1 MGLPAGKT
9 MAGVIDLLEREAKR
23 LNFFG
28 AVSLIEDYFGEKGTA
43 DPLNTGAIQ
52 FETDPSLSFPPSDI
66 VSIKKL
72 DDRIVLRLS
81 FMGLAGVSSPL
92 PAYFGDYIVR
102 REAEAAALLDFLT
115 IFNNRMYALFYRA
128 WKKYHLTSIA
138 GGVSDDPLLRCI
150 AALAGI
156 PLNMEL
162 PASSLRTLAY
172 AGLCAGM
179 PRSHAALEA
188 LLSDYFGN
196 IPVSVTEFMPR
207 WAPLPDPMRLGN
219 NENARLGETAILG
232 TSLYERSGKFRVSL
246 GPLTA
251 EQFES
256 FLPKGKNHA
265 AVKGLIESFCAEP
278 LDYDL
283 EVLLESRDL
292 KPVVLG
298 ADVARLG
305 ETAALGE
312 TTGVSTIT
320 SMVLEGRSF
329 GG

>member
-1 MGLPAGKT
+1 
-9 MAGVIDLLEREAKR
+9 MAGVIELLEREAKR

-28 AVSLIEDYFGEKGTA
+28 AVSLIEDYFGEKGIT

-66 VSIKKL
+66 VSIKKI

-92 PAYFGDYIVR
+92 PVYFADYIVR
-102 REAEAAALLDFLT
+102 RETEAAALLDFLT

-128 WKKYHLTSIA
+128 WKKYRLTSIA
-138 GGVSDDPLLRCI
+138 GGVSGDPLLRCI

-156 PLNMEL
+156 PLTMDL
-162 PASSLRTLAY
+162 PSFALRTLAY
-172 AGLCAGM
+172 TGLYAGM

-196 IPVSVTEFMPR
+196 IPVTATEFMPR

-219 NENARLGETAILG
+219 DENARLGETAILG
-232 TSLYERSGKFRVSL
+232 TSLYDRSGKFRVSL
-246 GPLTA
+246 GPLTS

-256 FLPKGKNHA
+256 FLPKGKNYA
-265 AVKGLIESFCAEP
+265 AVKGLIESFCDGP
-278 LDYDL
+278 LDYDI
-283 EVLLESRDL
+283 EVLLKSRDL
-292 KPVVLG
+292 RPVVLG
-298 ADVARLG
+298 ADGARLG
-305 ETAALGE
+305 ETAAIGE
-312 TTGVSTIT
+312 TKRTSEIT